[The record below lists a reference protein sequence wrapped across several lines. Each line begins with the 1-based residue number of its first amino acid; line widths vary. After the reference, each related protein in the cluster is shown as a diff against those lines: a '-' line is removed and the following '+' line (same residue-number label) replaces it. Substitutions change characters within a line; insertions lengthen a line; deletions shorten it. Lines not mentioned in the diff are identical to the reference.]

1 MASFDDIAD
10 ANANAPTEPL
20 FVPPRRT
27 KSGDEKTEPRPLIMR
42 LIQSEVEKAL
52 LGEARR
58 YTRSQVAE
66 RAGVSPEYA
75 QELWRALGFATAPN
89 ADSVLYTES
98 DINAVRTLA
107 QLEAA
112 GILTPELAVGMTRA
126 LGQSFSRIAEWQ
138 VPLLNERVLELV
150 EERMALDPPLSPTE
164 LLDDAADL
172 VREWVPVVHAM
183 QTYVWRRH
191 LAARAGRYLAG
202 PDEDTSSQALVVGF
216 ADMVGYTD
224 LTRLNS
230 ITGLASLL
238 NTFENTVTSIIAAH
252 GGSVI
257 KNVGD
262 EIMFSVEQPA
272 AAARIAI
279 ALQGAIN
286 SNESLPLLH
295 IGLAYGVALTRFG
308 DLYGQVVN
316 TAARLTSAAPG
327 GDILVDGELAD
338 ILRHHPAFRVKAV
351 KSARHRGFMK
361 YKPHELLRAAPQG

>member
-1 MASFDDIAD
+1 
-10 ANANAPTEPL
+10 
-20 FVPPRRT
+20 
-27 KSGDEKTEPRPLIMR
+27 MR
-42 LIQSEVEKAL
+42 LIQSEVEKTL

-58 YTRSQVAE
+58 YTRTQVAE

-75 QELWRALGFATAPN
+75 QTLWRALGFATAPN
-89 ADSVLYTES
+89 ADAVLYTES
-98 DINAVRTLA
+98 DINAIRTLA
-107 QLEAA
+107 GLEAA
-112 GILTPELAVGMTRA
+112 GILDKDLAVGMTRA
-126 LGQSFSRIAEWQ
+126 MGQTFSRLAEWQ

-150 EERMALDPPLSPTE
+150 QVRMAADPPLSPSE

-172 VREWVPVVHAM
+172 VADWVPVVHAM

-202 PDEDTSSQALVVGF
+202 PDEDTSSQSLVVGF

-230 ITGLASLL
+230 ISGLSSLL

-262 EIMFSVEQPA
+262 EVMFSVDQPA
-272 AAARIAI
+272 AGARIALT
-279 ALQGAIN
+279 LQETIKTDD
-286 SNESLPLLH
+286 SLPSLH
-295 IGLAYGVALTRFG
+295 IGLAYGEALARFG
-308 DLYGQVVN
+308 DLYGNVVN

-327 GDILVDGELAD
+327 GDILVDGALAD
-338 ILRHHPAFRVKAV
+338 ILRRHPAFAV
-351 KSARHRGFMK
+351 KPVKSTRSRGFLK
-361 YKPHELLRAAPQG
+361 YKPHELKRATLS